1 MLRQAQH
8 RIKEDNARL
17 KMQTETLTQ
26 NILELRA
33 ELNNKLESLSA
44 SNEEL
49 KRDYEKVKSELEDK
63 EYHIEQLKSQVKS
76 MSMENLNLNSKLG
89 RTLLK
94 LTLRRSAQIS

>member
-1 MLRQAQH
+1 
-8 RIKEDNARL
+8 
-17 KMQTETLTQ
+17 MQTETLTQ
-26 NILELRA
+26 NILEIRE
-33 ELNNKLESLSA
+33 ELNNKLESISA

-89 RTLLK
+89 RTLHEF
-94 LTLRRSAQIS
+94 TST